1 MMYFLK
7 MPLYSDE
14 KEEEEEEETD
24 IMLSLHL
31 PLLIA
36 GMWPD
41 SSNPVPDKA
50 ARKL

>member
-14 KEEEEEEETD
+14 KEKEEEEETD

-31 PLLIA
+31 P
-36 GMWPD
+36 
-41 SSNPVPDKA
+41 V
-50 ARKL
+50 